1 MILFFE
7 QNLLQN
13 LVLLLHAYK
22 SHQRQGRERKSAWII
37 ENLLFENT
45 KKNKNKFSTDLSSL
59 AHTHFCLM
67 IYESNGHICMI

>member
-37 ENLLFENT
+37 ENLLFE
-45 KKNKNKFSTDLSSL
+45 KNDQHVQLSVTYVL
-59 AHTHFCLM
+59 DP
-67 IYESNGHICMI
+67 YEKMVNVSQVQVSKH